1 MTSPVRNK
9 RHLTRL
15 IPLVRILGSDG
26 KTGYPEGI
34 RRRFG
39 KPVKTSRR
47 KFLSGVSA
55 VAPPGYLSSGE
66 PAAAEGTAI
75 PDYLGNPGVRPF
87 MFSGGRIQLS
97 ATVMDEGE
105 DVIVG
110 EIIRKVLLA
119 HS

>member
-1 MTSPVRNK
+1 
-9 RHLTRL
+9 
-15 IPLVRILGSDG
+15 
-26 KTGYPEGI
+26 
-34 RRRFG
+34 
-39 KPVKTSRR
+39 VKTSRR
-47 KFLSGVSA
+47 NFLAGVSA
-55 VAPPGYLSSGE
+55 VAPLGYLSSGE

-75 PDYLGNPGVRPF
+75 PDYFGNPGVRPF
-87 MFSGGRIQLS
+87 MFTGGRIQLS